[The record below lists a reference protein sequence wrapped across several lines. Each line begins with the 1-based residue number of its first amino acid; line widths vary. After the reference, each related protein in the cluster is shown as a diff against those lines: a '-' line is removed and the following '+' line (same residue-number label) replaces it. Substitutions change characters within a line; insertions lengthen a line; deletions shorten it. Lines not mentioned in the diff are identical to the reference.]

1 VLIDRT
7 EIPLSRGTGDV
18 VVQLDRKM
26 DQIATFIADPQ
37 ATTLNVK
44 TQRHFPILL
53 WLPTA
58 FLLWFNGVLLKRMLF
73 GFQKKLDS

>member
-1 VLIDRT
+1 MLIDRT

-18 VVQLDRKM
+18 VVQLERKM
-26 DQIATFIADPQ
+26 DRIATFIADPQ
-37 ATTLNVK
+37 AKTLNIE

-53 WLPTA
+53 WPPTA

-73 GFQKKLDS
+73 GFPEKVDS